1 MHDRGGRAP
10 KGRIIV
16 EGTATRPTVVQMKT
30 RARPTV
36 VRKTMRDER
45 KRLDDVIIA
54 ENKGLISSRSS
65 QCS

>member
-1 MHDRGGRAP
+1 MPIGGITHGRGRHAS

-36 VRKTMRDER
+36 VRKTMRDEK

-54 ENKGLISSRSS
+54 ENNRLD
-65 QCS
+65 

>member
-10 KGRIIV
+10 KGRRIV

-30 RARPTV
+30 RARATV
-36 VRKTMRDER
+36 VRKTMRDEK
-45 KRLDDVIIA
+45 KRLDDIIIA
-54 ENKGLISSRSS
+54 ENKGLISSRSL